1 MRGKTIALLESRLG
15 ESMASLVEREGG
27 IAFRAPALAE
37 VPDIDPGVIARL
49 LTEWPQDPPH
59 AVIFQTGVGTKALFA
74 AAAQLQLTDTLQAML
89 GQATILVRGAKPM
102 AALRGNGVRV
112 DLAAAS
118 PYTTEQ
124 LLPLLDGLQL
134 KGARVLVQRH
144 GEANAVLDQA
154 LQEKGARVTEIP
166 VYRWSLPEDRTPLL
180 ALMDALAAGRIDA
193 VAFTSAAQAHNLF
206 LLADER
212 GRTAELHQSLSRVPV
227 VSIGPAC
234 SKALARLGIPVAAE
248 ADPPKLGP
256 FLEAIK
262 ALFPEA

>member
-1 MRGKTIALLESRLG
+1 MHSKTIALLESRLG

-37 VPDIDPGVIARL
+37 VPDIDPETIARL
-49 LTEWPQDPPH
+49 LTEWPHDPPRV
-59 AVIFQTGVGTKALFA
+59 VIFQTGAGTRALFA
-74 AAAQLQLTDTLQAML
+74 AAAQLQLGDTLQAML

-102 AALRGNGVRV
+102 AALRANGVRV

-124 LLPLLDGLQL
+124 LLPLLDGLPLQ
-134 KGARVLVQRH
+134 GARVLVQRH
-144 GEANAVLDQA
+144 GEANIVLDQA

-166 VYRWSLPEDRTPLL
+166 VYRWSLPDDRTPLL
-180 ALMDALAAGRIDA
+180 ALMDALAGGQIDA

-206 LLADER
+206 LLANEL
-212 GRTAELHQSLSRVPV
+212 GRAAELRQDLSQVPV

-234 SKALARLGIPVAAE
+234 SKALARLGIPVTAE
-248 ADPPKLGP
+248 ANPPKLGP
-256 FLEAIK
+256 FLETLK
-262 ALFPEA
+262 ALFPAA